1 MYLEF
6 MEIKPGA
13 NLEGANLEWS
23 DLEGANLR
31 RANLRNANLYF
42 SNLRNADL
50 RSADLRGA
58 NCQRA
63 LMVGTRLDDAQLD
76 GADFGGAMIEK
87 SGSTVPLRLA
97 VSLGIR
103 FVTQR
108 NYKYWFSG
116 FGDSSNGFLDR
127 TMTLSRTPDGAVQSQ
142 LFRFV

>member
-13 NLEGANLEWS
+13 NLEGANLEGADLEWS

-76 GADFGGAMIEK
+76 GTDFGGAMIEK
-87 SGSTVPLRLA
+87 SGSTVPRPRS
-97 VSLGIR
+97 VSFRQAASLEIR
-103 FVTQR
+103 FATQMR
-108 NYKYWFSG
+108 LRILVFRIRRFFK
-116 FGDSSNGFLDR
+116 R
-127 TMTLSRTPDGAVQSQ
+127 LS
-142 LFRFV
+142 